1 MMIAVMSVILRNCV
15 KKPEKVRTSTGIFLN
30 FFYFQLTF
38 NCKWLSP
45 EVTAD
50 LSCSFHRPFTVRHV
64 LHSSEIRLVLAL

>member
-1 MMIAVMSVILRNCV
+1 MDGLKFRVSFL
-15 KKPEKVRTSTGIFLN
+15 SFLFFFFIFL
-30 FFYFQLTF
+30 FYFQLTF